1 MFRNKKKVII
11 IFCIIIIISL
21 ILYITTV
28 VINFFT
34 KDRTTKE
41 ITVGINP
48 VVATKSIMTY
58 QEPITVI
65 LENKEKK
72 EILQKKQVSEENLQ
86 DREELEEKQV
96 IEEKLQECFK
106 IETNI
111 TPEEQMNEEKKE
123 INVET
128 VTEEAKQL
136 EETKQPEEI
145 QNAVITENEIF
156 PTVGKI
162 EIPQTGVNIPILNQ
176 VTVEGMKNAPC
187 LLYAT
192 GKLNENGNNL
202 IVGHNFRNGTI
213 FSDNKNLQ
221 LGDKIFVTTLDG
233 NRVEYTIYNKFV
245 TTAEDVSYIKRDT
258 QNKPE
263 ITLSCCTDD
272 DEYRI
277 IILAKI

>member
-1 MFRNKKKVII
+1 MFQNRKKAII
-11 IFCIIIIISL
+11 IFCTIIISL
-21 ILYITTV
+21 ILYMTTV

-34 KDRTTKE
+34 KDKTTKE

-65 LENKEKK
+65 LEDKENK
-72 EILQKKQVSEENLQ
+72 EILQKQVSEQILQ
-86 DREELEEKQV
+86 DREEMEEKQV
-96 IEEKLQECFK
+96 IEEKQQECFK
-106 IETNI
+106 IDTNI
-111 TPEEQMNEEKKE
+111 IPEEQMKEDRKE
-123 INVET
+123 ISIEPM
-128 VTEEAKQL
+128 L
-136 EETKQPEEI
+136 EETKQLEEAEQPKEM
-145 QNAVITENEIF
+145 QNVVITENETFSTI
-156 PTVGKI
+156 GKI

-277 IILAKI
+277 VILAKI

>member
-1 MFRNKKKVII
+1 MFQNGKKAII
-11 IFCIIIIISL
+11 TFCSTIIMILILYMLIIIIK
-21 ILYITTV
+21 
-28 VINFFT
+28 FFT
-34 KDRTTKE
+34 KDCVTKE
-41 ITVGINP
+41 RIVGINP
-48 VVATKSIMTY
+48 VIATKSIMIY
-58 QEPITVI
+58 QKPITVI
-65 LENKEKK
+65 LEDEEKK
-72 EILQKKQVSEENLQ
+72 KALQKQDSEEVLQ
-86 DREELEEKQV
+86 KREEIKERHILEEKSQDNFKVETNMAPEGQIEESKKQISIEVTSEEIKQTKETRQFEETQNVVV
-96 IEEKLQECFK
+96 IEDKVF
-106 IETNI
+106 ETI
-111 TPEEQMNEEKKE
+111 
-123 INVET
+123 
-128 VTEEAKQL
+128 
-136 EETKQPEEI
+136 
-145 QNAVITENEIF
+145 
-156 PTVGKI
+156 GKI

-221 LGDKIFVTTLDG
+221 IGDKIYVTALDG
-233 NRVEYTIYNKFV
+233 NRVEYTIYEKFI
-245 TTAEDVSYIKRDT
+245 TTSEDVSYIKRDT

>member
-1 MFRNKKKVII
+1 MLRNRKKVII
-11 IFCIIIIISL
+11 IFCTIIISL
-21 ILYITTV
+21 ILCITTI

-58 QEPITVI
+58 QEPITLI
-65 LENKEKK
+65 LEDEENKEVSQRQ
-72 EILQKKQVSEENLQ
+72 ISEENLQ

-111 TPEEQMNEEKKE
+111 TPEEQMKEDKKE
-123 INVET
+123 INVEA
-128 VTEEAKQL
+128 VPEEAKQL
-136 EETKQPEEI
+136 EETKQPKEI

-187 LLYAT
+187 LL
-192 GKLNENGNNL
+192 
-202 IVGHNFRNGTI
+202 
-213 FSDNKNLQ
+213 
-221 LGDKIFVTTLDG
+221 
-233 NRVEYTIYNKFV
+233 
-245 TTAEDVSYIKRDT
+245 
-258 QNKPE
+258 
-263 ITLSCCTDD
+263 
-272 DEYRI
+272 
-277 IILAKI
+277 

>member
-11 IFCIIIIISL
+11 IFCIIIIISF
-21 ILYITTV
+21 ILYMTTV

-34 KDRTTKE
+34 KDKTTKE
-41 ITVGINP
+41 IIVGINP

-72 EILQKKQVSEENLQ
+72 EI
-86 DREELEEKQV
+86 
-96 IEEKLQECFK
+96 
-106 IETNI
+106 
-111 TPEEQMNEEKKE
+111 
-123 INVET
+123 NVET
-128 VTEEAKQL
+128 VPEETKQL
-136 EETKQPEEI
+136 EEAEQSEEI

>member
-1 MFRNKKKVII
+1 MLRNRKKVII
-11 IFCIIIIISL
+11 IFCTIIISL
-21 ILYITTV
+21 ILCITTI

-58 QEPITVI
+58 QEPITLI
-65 LENKEKK
+65 LEDEENKEVSQRQ
-72 EILQKKQVSEENLQ
+72 ISEENLQ

-111 TPEEQMNEEKKE
+111 TPEEQMKEDKKE
-123 INVET
+123 INVEA
-128 VTEEAKQL
+128 VPEEAKQL
-136 EETKQPEEI
+136 EETKQPKEI

>member
-1 MFRNKKKVII
+1 M
-11 IFCIIIIISL
+11 
-21 ILYITTV
+21 
-28 VINFFT
+28 
-34 KDRTTKE
+34 
-41 ITVGINP
+41 
-48 VVATKSIMTY
+48 
-58 QEPITVI
+58 I

-72 EILQKKQVSEENLQ
+72 EVSQGQVYEEILQ

-96 IEEKLQECFK
+96 KEEKLQECFK

-111 TPEEQMNEEKKE
+111 MPEEQMKEDKKE
-123 INVET
+123 INIEAMPEET
-128 VTEEAKQL
+128 KQL
-136 EETKQPEEI
+136 EETEQPEEI

-156 PTVGKI
+156 PTIGKI

>member
-1 MFRNKKKVII
+1 MFQNGKKAIITFCTTMIMVLILYVII
-11 IFCIIIIISL
+11 II
-21 ILYITTV
+21 
-28 VINFFT
+28 INFFT
-34 KDRTTKE
+34 KNCVTKE
-41 ITVGINP
+41 SIVGINP
-48 VVATKSIMTY
+48 VIATKSVMIY
-58 QEPITVI
+58 QKPITVI
-65 LENKEKK
+65 LEDKEKK
-72 EILQKKQVSEENLQ
+72 KAFQKQDSEEILQKTEEIKEKQIIEEKSQENFKVEANITSEGQTEESKKQISIEAVSEEI
-86 DREELEEKQV
+86 KQT
-96 IEEKLQECFK
+96 K
-106 IETNI
+106 
-111 TPEEQMNEEKKE
+111 
-123 INVET
+123 
-128 VTEEAKQL
+128 
-136 EETKQPEEI
+136 ETKQFEEI
-145 QNAVITENEIF
+145 QNVLVIEDKVFETI
-156 PTVGKI
+156 GKI
-162 EIPQTGVNIPILNQ
+162 EIPQTGVNVPILNQ
-176 VTVEGMKNAPC
+176 VSVEGMKNAPC

-192 GKLNENGNNL
+192 GKLNQSGNNL